1 METIDFDRLTLTPGM
16 RVLDVGCGEGR
27 HVHAAALENVA
38 EVVGLDLG
46 RNNLEAAREDYEE
59 YIAPE
64 TDVPVTFL
72 SGDALRLPFA
82 DGAFDVVCCTEV
94 LEHLPDY
101 ESAIDELRR
110 VCAPGGTLAV
120 SVPREGPERVCW
132 ALSDEYHAV
141 EGGHVRIFDR
151 EELRAAVERR
161 GFRRVDS
168 HFAHAL
174 HSPYWW
180 LKCLWWDRDER
191 GEPPLPLRAYDRF
204 LEWDVLESPRPVR
217 LLERALDPAL
227 GKSVVYYFELEGQA

>member
-1 METIDFDRLTLTPGM
+1 METIDFDRMTLTPGM

-38 EVVGLDLG
+38 EVVGLDLETAS
-46 RNNLEAAREDYEE
+46 LAAAQEDYEE
-59 YIAPE
+59 YIAE
-64 TDVPVTFL
+64 LSDVPVTFL
-72 SGDALRLPFA
+72 SGDALRLPFE
-82 DGAFDVVCCTEV
+82 DGAFDVVYCTEV
-94 LEHLPDY
+94 LEHIPDY

-120 SVPREGPERVCW
+120 SVPRAGPERVCW
-132 ALSDEYHAV
+132 ALSDDYHNV

-151 EELRAAVERR
+151 EELQAVIEQR
-161 GFRRVDS
+161 GFHRVDG

-174 HSPYWW
+174 HAPYWW
-180 LKCLWWDRDER
+180 LKCLWRERDER

-217 LLERALDPAL
+217 LLERALDPVL

>member
-38 EVVGLDLG
+38 EVVGLDLE
-46 RNNLEAAREDYEE
+46 RSNLTAAREDYET
-59 YIAPE
+59 YIAGE

-120 SVPREGPERVCW
+120 SVPRAGPERVCW
-132 ALSDEYHAV
+132 ALSDDYHEV

-151 EELRAAVERR
+151 EELRAAIERR
-161 GFRRVDS
+161 GFRRVDG

-174 HSPYWW
+174 HAPYWW
-180 LKCLWWDRDER
+180 LKCLWWDRDQR
-191 GEPPLPLRAYDRF
+191 GDAPLPLRAYDRF

-217 LLERALDPAL
+217 LLEQALDPVV
-227 GKSVVYYFELEGQA
+227 GKSVVYYFELEGRA

>member
-38 EVVGLDLG
+38 EVVGLDLE
-46 RNNLEAAREDYEE
+46 RENLKAARDDHAE

-64 TDVPVTFL
+64 SDVPVTFL
-72 SGDALRLPFA
+72 SGDALRLPFG

-110 VCAPGGTLAV
+110 VCAPDGTLAV
-120 SVPREGPERVCW
+120 SVPRAGPERVCW
-132 ALSDEYHAV
+132 ALSDDYHNV

-151 EELRAAVERR
+151 EELQAAIERR
-161 GFRRVDS
+161 GFERVDG

-174 HSPYWW
+174 HAPYWW
-180 LKCLWWDRDER
+180 LKCLWWDRDEQ

-217 LLERALDPAL
+217 LLEEALDPIV
-227 GKSVVYYFELEGQA
+227 GKSVVYYFELEARA

>member
-1 METIDFDRLTLTPGM
+1 M

-38 EVVGLDLG
+38 AVVGLDLE
-46 RNNLEAAREDYEE
+46 RSNLTAAREDYEE

-64 TDVPVTFL
+64 SDVPVSFL

-101 ESAIDELRR
+101 ESALDELRR

-120 SVPREGPERVCW
+120 SVPRAGPERVCW
-132 ALSDEYHAV
+132 ALSDEYHEV

-151 EELRAAVERR
+151 EELRTAIERR
-161 GFRRVDS
+161 GFERVDS

-174 HSPYWW
+174 HAPYWW

-217 LLERALDPAL
+217 LLERALDPVV
-227 GKSVVYYFELEGQA
+227 GKSVVYYFELEAGA

>member
-1 METIDFDRLTLTPGM
+1 METIDFDRLPLTPST

-27 HVHAAALENVA
+27 HVHAAALENVG
-38 EVVGLDLG
+38 EVVGLDLQPES
-46 RNNLEAAREDYEE
+46 LAAARDDYEE
-59 YIAPE
+59 YVAGE

-94 LEHLPDY
+94 LEHIPDY
-101 ESAIDELRR
+101 EAAIDELRR

-132 ALSDEYHAV
+132 ALSDEYHQV

-151 EELRAAVERR
+151 EELRAAIERR
-161 GFRRVDS
+161 GFRKVGG

-174 HSPYWW
+174 HAPYWW
-180 LKCLWWDRDER
+180 LKCLWWDRDQA
-191 GEPPLPLRAYDRF
+191 GDAPLPLRAYDRF

-217 LLERALDPAL
+217 LLERALDPVV
-227 GKSVVYYFELEGQA
+227 GKSVVYYFRLEGHP